1 MNKKLVEIIEG
12 TIENIFIPEVYEDG
26 GFVDESFNDLIGFN
40 IKTKDGILKIIEKEN
55 DINLSLYKKD
65 NIKINKYVIVCDYNN
80 YNNKIKELVDLY
92 FSNYNEL
99 QKQEECSKYYIPMD
113 KYNVSPRQIIEYE
126 IVGK

>member
-55 DINLSLYKKD
+55 EVNLSLYKKD
-65 NIKINKYVIVCDYNN
+65 NIKINKYVIVCDYTN

-99 QKQEECSKYYIPMD
+99 QKQEECSKYYISMD

>member
-1 MNKKLVEIIEG
+1 MNKKLVEVIEG
-12 TIENIFIPEVYEDG
+12 TIENIFIPDVYEDG

-40 IKTKDGILKIIEKEN
+40 IKTKDVILKIIEKEN
-55 DINLSLYKKD
+55 EVNLSLYKKD
-65 NIKINKYVIVCDYNN
+65 NIKINKYVIVCDYTN

-99 QKQEECSKYYIPMD
+99 QKQEECSKYYISMD

>member
-55 DINLSLYKKD
+55 DVNLSLYKKD
-65 NIKINKYVIVCDYNN
+65 NIKINKYVTLCDYNN

-99 QKQEECSKYYIPMD
+99 QKQEECSKYYISMD